1 MSKSNGSIKRS
12 VLAGAIGG
20 IMAVAVVAILAA
32 VLFRRVG
39 PCLMPRMMRGM
50 MERMM
55 ADGSCSEEMRACME
69 KCGCGRPETAD
80 GADRS

>member
-1 MSKSNGSIKRS
+1 MPKSNGSIKRS

-20 IMAVAVVAILAA
+20 IVAVAVVAILAA
-32 VLFRRVG
+32 ILFRRIG
-39 PCLMPRMMRGM
+39 PSLMPRMMK
-50 MERMM
+50 RMM
-55 ADGSCSEEMRACME
+55 SEGGCSEEMRACME